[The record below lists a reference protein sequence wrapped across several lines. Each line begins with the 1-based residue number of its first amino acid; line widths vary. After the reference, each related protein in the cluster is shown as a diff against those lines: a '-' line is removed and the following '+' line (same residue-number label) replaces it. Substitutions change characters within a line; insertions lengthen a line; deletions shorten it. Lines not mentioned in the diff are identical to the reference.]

1 MWILSIFQWKFQEP
15 IDWRYLP
22 YVSICK
28 AYFSGLCKGIYP
40 QNMAK
45 HMVQYP
51 HFRILEFPLNF
62 GDCLYAPFLVTLVFW
77 KTFVLQGSVN
87 SRRVPKKTRHFS
99 LPAGGFCHGRMI
111 TRVRI
116 HVVNLTKKKQSHYPT
131 LWGSFYTIHFTWG
144 ITYLEMIIHEKFGCS
159 ISM

>member
-28 AYFSGLCKGIYP
+28 ANFSGLCKGIYP

-116 HVVNLTKKKQSHYPT
+116 HVVNLTKKKTIPLSNPVGVILHHPLYMGNHLFRDDYP
-131 LWGSFYTIHFTWG
+131 
-144 ITYLEMIIHEKFGCS
+144 
-159 ISM
+159 